1 MPANTL
7 VSSATK
13 LDDIIENPGENIPAG
28 YHSVLACIRRCT
40 ASFTGTTVFAVKDG
54 VSLPEDKLPVLKAK
68 DGYTDAKWP
77 EEATQPITADDTEFV
92 SSATKLDDK
101 SDADNWYIS
110 NLSTLRLVWI
120 NFLPSKR
127 EVNQMKKSLKLASA
141 VILMSQLLIATP
153 FHVLAS
159 ENSTYK
165 IAKERTETTEMSN
178 SDVTAESSEL
188 LTTSSSESSTTS
200 NAESSTTSSSES
212 STTSNAESSTTSSS
226 ESSTTSN
233 AESST
238 TSSSESST
246 ISSTESSTTS
256 SSTSEITSSKVTK
269 PNHIESSKKEAPKT
283 EGQTKTFSTPQ
294 QIESTESFQSQPILS
309 GNEEIHFDKNESVE
323 NFIMKIGESARKIGQ
338 KYDLYASVMIAQ
350 AILESAS
357 GQSQLAQAP
366 NYNLFGIKG
375 TYNGNFVIMVT
386 NEDLGNGTLYTT
398 QSKFRVY
405 ENYEESF
412 EDYAK
417 LLTKGISGNK
427 DFYAGA
433 LKANSKT
440 YREATKFLT
449 GRYATDTQYYL
460 KLNELIKTYDLTNYD
475 KEVKGPQMSK
485 TGYQVP
491 IHNYSIT
498 SLFGNRG
505 NEFHRGLD
513 MAATQGEPIHAVK
526 AGKVVKAEFH
536 YSWGNYVVIQHEDG
550 STALYA
556 HQQQYLVKTGDN
568 VLQGQIIGYVGST
581 GNSTGPHL
589 HLEICKDSSLSQS
602 MLVDPKTLLFGD

>member
-1 MPANTL
+1 
-7 VSSATK
+7 
-13 LDDIIENPGENIPAG
+13 
-28 YHSVLACIRRCT
+28 
-40 ASFTGTTVFAVKDG
+40 
-54 VSLPEDKLPVLKAK
+54 
-68 DGYTDAKWP
+68 
-77 EEATQPITADDTEFV
+77 
-92 SSATKLDDK
+92 
-101 SDADNWYIS
+101 
-110 NLSTLRLVWI
+110 
-120 NFLPSKR
+120 
-127 EVNQMKKSLKLASA
+127 
-141 VILMSQLLIATP
+141 
-153 FHVLAS
+153 
-159 ENSTYK
+159 
-165 IAKERTETTEMSN
+165 
-178 SDVTAESSEL
+178 
-188 LTTSSSESSTTS
+188 
-200 NAESSTTSSSES
+200 
-212 STTSNAESSTTSSS
+212 
-226 ESSTTSN
+226 
-233 AESST
+233 
-238 TSSSESST
+238 
-246 ISSTESSTTS
+246 
-256 SSTSEITSSKVTK
+256 
-269 PNHIESSKKEAPKT
+269 
-283 EGQTKTFSTPQ
+283 
-294 QIESTESFQSQPILS
+294 
-309 GNEEIHFDKNESVE
+309 
-323 NFIMKIGESARKIGQ
+323 
-338 KYDLYASVMIAQ
+338 
-350 AILESAS
+350 
-357 GQSQLAQAP
+357 
-366 NYNLFGIKG
+366 
-375 TYNGNFVIMVT
+375 
-386 NEDLGNGTLYTT
+386 
-398 QSKFRVY
+398 
-405 ENYEESF
+405 
-412 EDYAK
+412 
-417 LLTKGISGNK
+417 SGNK